1 MQSLSLATDKVERI
15 LNILESQSKTIYDR
29 SSLVAI
35 QLPLTR
41 EPSVEVRA
49 RDGGEAIPPVVARIF
64 SGDSTSPLTRD
75 GHGCPKLNAQS
86 FAGRKTNRAFIWQG
100 CGAERGIV
108 RFWKGWF
115 GREGGGAFERV
126 VGGGAV
132 E

>member
-1 MQSLSLATDKVERI
+1 M
-15 LNILESQSKTIYDR
+15 LESQSKTIYDR

-64 SGDSTSPLTRD
+64 SGDSTSPLTRE
-75 GHGCPKLNAQS
+75 A
-86 FAGRKTNRAFIWQG
+86 R

-108 RFWKGWF
+108 RFWKGW
-115 GREGGGAFERV
+115 
-126 VGGGAV
+126 
-132 E
+132 